1 VTRAL
6 RHGRQGAVFFL
17 DLDRFKHINDSLGH
31 PVGDELLQQVA
42 ERIRKRI
49 RCEDTAARLG
59 GDEFVVLLPEIATGS
74 ERTGSEIHRFAME
87 LQQSLGR
94 PYIVGGHEIDVT
106 ASVGIAVFPDDGAT
120 PNEVLKH
127 ADMAMYRAKEQGRSL
142 VQFFLPGLQDAA
154 HQRLKGE
161 RDLRQALSR
170 GELVLVYQSQV
181 NAAREVIGLE
191 ALLRWHH
198 PQLGLISPARLLRAA
213 EDTGL
218 IFPLGEHILRMAC
231 RDLVEVTGR
240 RPLPLSVNLSP
251 KQFRQDDFVDLT
263 MAVIND
269 TGADAALLRL
279 EITESAAMENI
290 ERTIVKIQALKD
302 LGVGFTIDDFG
313 TGHSSLAHLKRLP
326 IDAIK
331 IDGSFLKDI
340 VTEPDDAAIVEA
352 IIAMARHLH
361 LDVIAEGVESR
372 DALEFLVKRGCRQFQ
387 GFLFS
392 RPVGLN
398 DMLRSIEKSRAPRL
412 TVVG

>member
-1 VTRAL
+1 
-6 RHGRQGAVFFL
+6 
-17 DLDRFKHINDSLGH
+17 
-31 PVGDELLQQVA
+31 
-42 ERIRKRI
+42 
-49 RCEDTAARLG
+49 
-59 GDEFVVLLPEIATGS
+59 
-74 ERTGSEIHRFAME
+74 
-87 LQQSLGR
+87 
-94 PYIVGGHEIDVT
+94 
-106 ASVGIAVFPDDGAT
+106 
-120 PNEVLKH
+120 
-127 ADMAMYRAKEQGRSL
+127 
-142 VQFFLPGLQDAA
+142 
-154 HQRLKGE
+154 
-161 RDLRQALSR
+161 
-170 GELVLVYQSQV
+170 
-181 NAAREVIGLE
+181 
-191 ALLRWHH
+191 
-198 PQLGLISPARLLRAA
+198 
-213 EDTGL
+213 
-218 IFPLGEHILRMAC
+218 MAC